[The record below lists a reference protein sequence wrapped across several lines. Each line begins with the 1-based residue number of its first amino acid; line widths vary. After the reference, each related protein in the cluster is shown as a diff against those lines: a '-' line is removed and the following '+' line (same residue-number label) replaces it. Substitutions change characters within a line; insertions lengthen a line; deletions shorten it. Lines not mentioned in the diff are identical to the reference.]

1 VEARLTNLSSEAPA
15 VFETG
20 AHDNTI
26 AIQLPTEP
34 ETPQSVLVSRIER
47 YLRAAG
53 ADHAALRSQLTAA
66 TARDLLARGVSA
78 EPGWAEIVAA
88 VDRSL
93 AGTLFA
99 DGGSSALPTSR
110 GRVALRLAA
119 TDPEAKTPAA
129 AGADWSAPARQ
140 RRGMRAQDLS
150 QWRPSADGLLRLQ
163 VSRPVQGLV
172 ACLCWL
178 AVIIVP

>member
-1 VEARLTNLSSEAPA
+1 MEARLTTLSSEAPTA
-15 VFETG
+15 IETG
-20 AHDNTI
+20 GHDAAI
-26 AIQLPTEP
+26 AIQLPIEP
-34 ETPQSVLVSRIER
+34 EMPQSALVSRIER

-53 ADHAALRSQLTAA
+53 ADDAALRSRLTAA

-88 VDRSL
+88 VDRGL
-93 AGTLFA
+93 ADALFA
-99 DGGSSALPTSR
+99 EGASSALPTSR

-119 TDPEAKTPAA
+119 TDPETGSHAP
-129 AGADWSAPARQ
+129 GADWSAPARQ
-140 RRGMRAQDLS
+140 RRGMRPQDLS
-150 QWRPSADGLLRLQ
+150 LWCPSADGLLRLQ
-163 VSRPVQGLV
+163 VSRPVQGLT